1 MATRV
6 SITSWKARKPSA
18 ETLPKSL
25 SAAACCGVAFCWAQ
39 AAPAVKSVVAAAA
52 PASKNVSGAAP
63 AGNKQAD
70 QMKMPIAWVPVDG
83 AITINEDYTANP
95 AKTAAVSD
103 ANKSLKSG
111 DRKGAI
117 EKLKLADMNIDVTL
131 AVIPLEQTIKS
142 VHQATELINNGK
154 YYEASQVLRLA
165 QDSERFDG
173 TSISGTPST
182 PTNTGTPT
190 PPKK

>member
-1 MATRV
+1 
-6 SITSWKARKPSA
+6 
-18 ETLPKSL
+18 
-25 SAAACCGVAFCWAQ
+25 
-39 AAPAVKSVVAAAA
+39 
-52 PASKNVSGAAP
+52 
-63 AGNKQAD
+63 
-70 QMKMPIAWVPVDG
+70 MKMPIAWVPVDG